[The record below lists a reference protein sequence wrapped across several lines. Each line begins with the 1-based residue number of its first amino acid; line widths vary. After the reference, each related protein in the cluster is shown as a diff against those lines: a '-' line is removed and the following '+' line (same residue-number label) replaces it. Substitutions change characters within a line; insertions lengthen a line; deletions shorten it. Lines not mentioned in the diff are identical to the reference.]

1 MAMHRPSLA
10 RRASSSMVIIDYP
23 WTKTKEDVAAFYN
36 VEETKGLSEERVK
49 RDLERYGPNGNSIVD
64 IYTLWVFFKIFV
76 FSMNRVTSRRGQTT
90 LETYLRTIR

>member
-1 MAMHRPSLA
+1 MHRPSVG
-10 RRASSSMVIIDYP
+10 RRASSSMVVIDYP

-49 RDLERYGPNGNSIVD
+49 RDLERYGPNGEIQEKN
-64 IYTLWVFFKIFV
+64 IYFLIYLNFFI
-76 FSMNRVTSRRGQTT
+76 SNRITSRRGQTT

>member
-1 MAMHRPSLA
+1 
-10 RRASSSMVIIDYP
+10 MVIIDYP

-49 RDLERYGPNGNSIVD
+49 RDLERYGPNGKISKERICIECILMLSILCR
-64 IYTLWVFFKIFV
+64 I
-76 FSMNRVTSRRGQTT
+76 TSRRGQTT